1 MIFVILILSAVA
13 TAFLFVLGKKVWQ
26 RRLFFIFAACFIVSI
41 GLIVANFNQHFG
53 MERET
58 STQTVDLVSSVNEQ
72 DTDALLYKPLGDG
85 TEKVYLY
92 QTETMEKPKSAG
104 SAGVENHVNQDAD
117 QAQLTTKKTE
127 WVYKNKFYQV
137 LFAMA
142 GNNHEFIKQENQFD
156 LPSDWQVLST
166 EE

>member
-1 MIFVILILSAVA
+1 MIFIILILSAVA
-13 TAFLFVLGKKVWQ
+13 TAFLFVLAKKNWQ
-26 RRLFFIFAACFIVSI
+26 KRLSFVFAAVFLLSI
-41 GLIVANFNQHFG
+41 GLAIANFNQHFG
-53 MERET
+53 MEQKT
-58 STQTVDLVSSVNEQ
+58 QTQTVDLVSSVSGQ

-104 SAGVENHVNQDAD
+104 SAGVENHINQEAE
-117 QAQLTTKKTE
+117 QAQLTMEKTE
-127 WVYKNKFYQV
+127 WVYKNNFYQA